1 MKVFWRRIHLYLG
14 LAAGLVIMI
23 TCLTGA
29 ILVFEE
35 ELQHVSA
42 KERYYVQPGTE
53 RLPIETLIAN
63 LRTKMPKAKVT
74 GVRIYSDA
82 TRTVEMNVRPE
93 GKDKKEGAK
102 PEESRREGGKEQEK
116 GKGKEADKKKEGGGL
131 RAYANPYTGEII
143 EVVDNRKTF
152 FFKVM
157 SLHRWLLADDP
168 GKMIVGVSTIIFLFI
183 IITGIIL
190 WWPANLRILKQ
201 RLKIKTDASFK
212 RVNHDLHL
220 VLGFYSAM
228 FLFVFAFTGLA
239 WSFKWFNDGIYKV
252 TGSPLKNPEPP
263 KSLVVT
269 DSVKKIGFDKVLGVI
284 STTQPDVLF
293 YNINAPKEKD
303 EVYMVSVLRKD
314 AAHETATDAYYI
326 DAYSGSI
333 AGKLLFKDRSTGA
346 KVRSTFKPVHTGAI
360 FGTTSKI
367 IALLACLIG
376 FTLPATGIIMWIN
389 RAFKKS
395 GKNSKED

>member
-14 LAAGLVIMI
+14 LAAGLVIMV

-35 ELQHVSA
+35 ELQHASA
-42 KERYYVQPGTE
+42 KERYYVQPTTQ
-53 RLPIETLIAN
+53 RLPLEILITN
-63 LRTKMPKAKVT
+63 LKAKMPNAKVT
-74 GVRIYSDA
+74 GVRVYSDA
-82 TRTVEMNVRPE
+82 TRAVELNVRPDNKE
-93 GKDKKEGAK
+93 KKEGAK
-102 PEESRREGGKEQEK
+102 PEERKPEGGKEK

-190 WWPANLRILKQ
+190 WWPANVRILKQ

-220 VLGFYSAM
+220 VLGFYSAI

-263 KSLVVT
+263 KSLVVA

-284 STTQPDVLF
+284 SASQPDAVF

-326 DAYSGSI
+326 DAYSGTV

-360 FGTTSKI
+360 FGTTSKV

-376 FTLPATGIIMWIN
+376 FTLPVTGIIMWIN
-389 RAFKKS
+389 RAFKKG
-395 GKNSKED
+395 GKSSRED

>member
-35 ELQHVSA
+35 ELQHASA

-53 RLPIETLIAN
+53 RLPVETLIAN

-82 TRTVEMNVRPE
+82 TRTVELNVRPDNKE
-93 GKDKKEGAK
+93 KGKENAK
-102 PEESRREGGKEQEK
+102 PEEGKEK
-116 GKGKEADKKKEGGGL
+116 GKGKEGDKKKEGGGL

-190 WWPANLRILKQ
+190 WWPANVRILKQ

-220 VLGFYSAM
+220 VLGFYSAI

-252 TGSPLKNPEPP
+252 TGSPLENPEPP
-263 KSLVVT
+263 KSMVGA

-284 STTQPDVLF
+284 STAQPNVEF
-293 YNINAPKEKD
+293 YSINAPKEKD

-376 FTLPATGIIMWIN
+376 FTLPVTGIIMWIN

-395 GKNSKED
+395 SKNSKED

>member
-14 LAAGLVIMI
+14 LAAGLVIMV

-35 ELQHVSA
+35 ELQHASA
-42 KERYYVQPGTE
+42 KERYYVQPTTQ
-53 RLPIETLIAN
+53 RLPLEILI
-63 LRTKMPKAKVT
+63 TKLKATMPKAKVT
-74 GVRIYSDA
+74 GVRVYNDA
-82 TRTVEMNVRPE
+82 TRTVELNVRPDNKE
-93 GKDKKEGAK
+93 KKEGAK
-102 PEESRREGGKEQEK
+102 PEERKPEGGKEK

-190 WWPANLRILKQ
+190 WWPANVRILKQ

-220 VLGFYSAM
+220 VLGFYSAI

-263 KSLVVT
+263 KSLAVA
-269 DSVKKIGFDKVLGVI
+269 DSVKKIGFDKVLSVI
-284 STTQPDVLF
+284 STTQPEVEY
-293 YNINAPKEKD
+293 YNINASKEKD

-389 RAFKKS
+389 RAFKKG
-395 GKNSKED
+395 GKSSRED

>member
-14 LAAGLVIMI
+14 LAAGLVIMV

-35 ELQHVSA
+35 ELQHASA
-42 KERYYVQPGTE
+42 KERYYVQPTTQ
-53 RLPIETLIAN
+53 RLPLETLITN
-63 LRTKMPKAKVT
+63 LKATMPKAKVT
-74 GVRIYSDA
+74 GVRVYSDA
-82 TRTVEMNVRPE
+82 TRTVELSVRPDNKE
-93 GKDKKEGAK
+93 KKEGTKQAETK
-102 PEESRREGGKEQEK
+102 PESGKVK

-157 SLHRWLLADDP
+157 SLHRWLLADDT

-190 WWPANLRILKQ
+190 WWPANVRILKQ

-220 VLGFYSAM
+220 VLGFYSAI

-263 KSLVVT
+263 KSLAVA

-284 STTQPDVLF
+284 STTQPDVKY

-303 EVYMVSVLRKD
+303 EVYMVSVLRND

-326 DAYSGSI
+326 DAYSGTV
-333 AGKLLFKDRSTGA
+333 AGKLLFKHRSTGA

-376 FTLPATGIIMWIN
+376 FTLPVTGIIMWIN

-395 GKNSKED
+395 GKNN

>member
-14 LAAGLVIMI
+14 LAAGLVIMV

-35 ELQHVSA
+35 ELQHASA
-42 KERYYVQPGTE
+42 KERYYVQPTTQ
-53 RLPIETLIAN
+53 RLPLEKLIAN
-63 LRTKMPKAKVT
+63 LRSKMPKAKVT
-74 GVRIYSDA
+74 GVRVYSNA
-82 TRTVEMNVRPE
+82 MRTVELSVRPDNKE
-93 GKDKKEGAK
+93 KGKENVK
-102 PEESRREGGKEQEK
+102 PEEPKPEGGKEK
-116 GKGKEADKKKEGGGL
+116 DMGKEADKKKEGGGL

-157 SLHRWLLADDP
+157 SLHRWLLADDT

-190 WWPANLRILKQ
+190 WWPANVRILKQ

-220 VLGFYSAM
+220 VLGFYSAI

-263 KSLVVT
+263 KSLVLA
-269 DSVKKIGFDKVLGVI
+269 DSVKKIGFDKVLSII
-284 STTQPDVLF
+284 STTQPEVKY

-303 EVYMVSVLRKD
+303 EVYMVSVLRND

-326 DAYSGSI
+326 DAYSGTI

-376 FTLPATGIIMWIN
+376 FILPVTGIIMWIN

-395 GKNSKED
+395 GKNN